1 MNEQES
7 KNYYKFYTL
16 QDFDYNRDKAVQY
29 TERISKA
36 GFVNYGTDNL
46 YPDFL
51 VSLMNRSAKHN
62 AILKRKASMSG
73 GNGWETEGL
82 DATALRFLANIYNE
96 FNLNEIVY
104 MSAYDLEIFGGFSLQ
119 IIYSKDKKSIAEINY
134 LPHNKIR
141 LSECKKYAFYS
152 DDWNNTRK
160 YTPVKYPLFDPKNPV
175 STQILYYKEYR
186 PGVEY
191 YSQPGYISSVNWI
204 TLEYEI
210 SAFHLNQVNNGFAP
224 GMIINFTNGVPT
236 DDEMREVIRQLQADF
251 ESARNAGKTM
261 FLFSDGQDR
270 AAQITPVQLNDSDTR
285 FIQLNSEIT
294 QGILTGHEITNPI
307 IMGIAIPGELG
318 AKNEYLESLEIFQAT
333 YVNPKQMQIEK
344 VYNKLLRFNGTT
356 TSLKLK
362 KYELDIQKIE
372 ENKA

>member
-1 MNEQES
+1 MNEKES
-7 KNYYKFYTL
+7 QNYYKFYSL
-16 QDFDYNRDKAVQY
+16 QDFDYNRDKAPQY
-29 TERISKA
+29 RESISRA
-36 GFVNYGTDNL
+36 GFVNYGIDNL

-62 AILKRKASMSG
+62 SILKRKTNMIA
-73 GNGWETEGL
+73 GNGWQTEGL
-82 DATALRFLANIYNE
+82 DSIALRFLANIHNE

-104 MSAYDLEIFGGFSLQ
+104 RSAYDLEIFGGFSLQ

-141 LSECKKYAFYS
+141 LSDCKKYAFYS

-261 FLFSDGQDR
+261 FLFSDGEDR
-270 AAQITPVQLNDSDTR
+270 AAKITPVQLNDSDTR

-318 AKNEYLESLEIFQAT
+318 AKNEYLESIEVFQAV
-333 YVNPKQMQIEK
+333 YVETKQMQIEK
-344 VYNKLLRFNGTT
+344 VYNKLLRFNGATT
-356 TSLKLK
+356 NLELK

-372 ENKA
+372 VTK